1 MNQRFHGT
9 ASRGGDCMKKKQ
21 SLLAGK
27 LEVIPTTWTD
37 EAAEGEESEKRK
49 EEERT
54 LEKRKSHKKEES
66 RAQNKK

>member
-1 MNQRFHGT
+1 MVQLHV
-9 ASRGGDCMKKKQ
+9 GGLHEEKQ
-21 SLLAGK
+21 SLLEGK
-27 LEVIPTTWTD
+27 LEVIPTTRTD